1 MLHCLKSNI
10 CLVRATEML
19 FAMKDMLSSHQQEKG
34 ANLISSLKEELLCM
48 QDLEC
53 LPNLRVLD
61 VSSNRVADITGVET
75 LSQLTDLWLN
85 DNAIDSLAELAAAA
99 GGPTKEVLTILY
111 LAGNPAVDKAGG
123 HAAYRAAILKLF
135 PKLQQLDD
143 EVL

>member
-1 MLHCLKSNI
+1 
-10 CLVRATEML
+10 
-19 FAMKDMLSSHQQEKG
+19 
-34 ANLISSLKEELLCM
+34 M
-48 QDLEC
+48 QGLES

-61 VSSNRVADITGVET
+61 VSSNQVADITGVEA

-85 DNAIDSLAELAAAA
+85 DNAISALDDLAAAA
-99 GGPTKEVLTILY
+99 GGLTRETLTTLY
-111 LAGNPAVDKAGG
+111 LAGNPAAENAGG